1 MEKRK
6 YCSHLQKKS
15 DKQNVKNYRPVSV
28 LPICG
33 KILEI
38 KKKRRLIFNEMFNY
52 LSAMKLISKNQSGF
66 QPRDSCINQLLS
78 INQEIFTSFDNGLE
92 VRSVFLDLSKTFDIV
107 WHKGVIFKLKQKGI
121 LLSNRKQ
128 RIALWAKFVMD
139 QCSCWSSTTIY
150 SRSILF
156 NLYK

>member
-52 LSAMKLISKNQSGF
+52 LSAMKL

-92 VRSVFLDLSKTFDIV
+92 VGSVFLDLSKTFDIV
-107 WHKGVIFKLKQKGI
+107 WHKGVIFKLKLKGI

-128 RIALWAKFVMD
+128 RIALWSKFVMD
-139 QCSCWSSTTIY
+139 QCSC
-150 SRSILF
+150 
-156 NLYK
+156 